1 MLDKNG
7 PYSLFRFCFSFMFH
21 LSLGQRLWD
30 RKTENKTGFP
40 LCGVETHTRLWLL
53 SFCSAAA
60 KKTCFSRIARHRCRA
75 SSPNRTRVT
84 TKLESVRST
93 KLRVSLPSLR
103 TIGGL
108 CLEVSLGM
116 WGTDPV
122 LYQLFA
128 IQNRRSSPIR
138 KKKTFRKGSG
148 SHVPSKTSET
158 QTTYGRQTR

>member
-1 MLDKNG
+1 
-7 PYSLFRFCFSFMFH
+7 MFH

-138 KKKTFRKGSG
+138 KKKNSERVQAPTSQARLPRHRPPTAVKLVSEDSQLSG
-148 SHVPSKTSET
+148 AYALQVWW
-158 QTTYGRQTR
+158 